1 MTYIELLNS
10 FWDSTKLFPF
20 TSNEAAMY
28 IYLLHQ
34 CDIRGWMNPFEF
46 STRDLEL
53 TLGITRATISA
64 IRNKLKQRGLIDFG
78 KGVGSGKSVY
88 LICGAKVTN
97 EALSD
102 KICVHSLNTNGDC
115 VYSLNTKLN
124 TNGNCVHSLN
134 TNGDCVYSLNTKLNT
149 NPICV
154 HSLNTKSNTNP
165 GDTIYIDNNITN
177 ISANADSARAR
188 VRARARGKPKEK
200 DSLFSKA
207 EMKRTEM
214 KGVKAAD
221 LVGFSPPT
229 PEQVRDFF
237 INQNAPAK
245 IAEWE
250 TEVMSFYSYYDSQGW
265 VKGNGRKVAN
275 WESLAIAWIIRREK
289 EQKQSKQNEQ
299 TTSYRRNTSEDTLAD
314 EQAKLARRIIAR
326 RNGCSRSGPD
336 GNSGVP

>member
-20 TSNEAAMY
+20 TSNEVAMY

-78 KGVGSGKSVY
+78 RGVGSGKSVY

-102 KICVHSLNTNGDC
+102 KICVHSLNTN
-115 VYSLNTKLN
+115 
-124 TNGNCVHSLN
+124 
-134 TNGDCVYSLNTKLNT
+134 
-149 NPICV
+149 PICV
-154 HSLNTKSNTNP
+154 HSLNTKLNTNS
-165 GDTIYIDNNITN
+165 GDTIYNIDNNITN

-188 VRARARGKPKEK
+188 RKPKEK

-207 EMKRTEM
+207 EMKRTEK

-221 LVGFSPPT
+221 LVVFSPPT
-229 PEQVRDFF
+229 SEQVRDFF

-326 RNGCSRSGPD
+326 RNGCPRSGPD

>member
-1 MTYIELLNS
+1 
-10 FWDSTKLFPF
+10 
-20 TSNEAAMY
+20 
-28 IYLLHQ
+28 
-34 CDIRGWMNPFEF
+34 
-46 STRDLEL
+46 
-53 TLGITRATISA
+53 
-64 IRNKLKQRGLIDFG
+64 
-78 KGVGSGKSVY
+78 
-88 LICGAKVTN
+88 
-97 EALSD
+97 
-102 KICVHSLNTNGDC
+102 
-115 VYSLNTKLN
+115 
-124 TNGNCVHSLN
+124 
-134 TNGDCVYSLNTKLNT
+134 
-149 NPICV
+149 
-154 HSLNTKSNTNP
+154 
-165 GDTIYIDNNITN
+165 
-177 ISANADSARAR
+177 

-207 EMKRTEM
+207 EMKRTEK

-229 PEQVRDFF
+229 PEQVRDYF
-237 INQNAPAK
+237 IAQNAPAR
-245 IAEWE
+245 IADWE

>member
-1 MTYIELLNS
+1 MDYTSLLKS
-10 FWDSTKLFPF
+10 FWDSTLLNPCS
-20 TSNEAAMY
+20 SNEAAMY

-34 CDIRGWMNPFEF
+34 CYIRGWLNPFEF
-46 STRDLEL
+46 STRDFERAF
-53 TLGITRATISA
+53 GISRSTIAATRD
-64 IRNKLKQRGLIDFG
+64 KLKQRGLIDFG
-78 KGVGSGKSVY
+78 KGVGSGKSAY

-102 KICVHSLNTNGDC
+102 KFCVRSRNTNLD
-115 VYSLNTKLN
+115 
-124 TNGNCVHSLN
+124 TNS
-134 TNGDCVYSLNTKLNT
+134 
-149 NPICV
+149 
-154 HSLNTKSNTNP
+154 
-165 GDTIYIDNNITN
+165 GDTIYIDNNNITN

-188 VRARARGKPKEK
+188 VRARALGKPKEK

-207 EMKRTEM
+207 EMKRTEK

>member
-1 MTYIELLNS
+1 MDYTSLLKS
-10 FWDSTKLFPF
+10 FWDSTLLNPCS
-20 TSNEAAMY
+20 SNEAAMF

-34 CDIRGWMNPFEF
+34 CYIRGWLNPFEF
-46 STRDLEL
+46 STRDFERAF
-53 TLGITRATISA
+53 GISRSTISTT
-64 IRNKLKQRGLIDFG
+64 RDKLKQRGLIDFG
-78 KGVGSGKSVY
+78 KGVGSGKSAY

-102 KICVHSLNTNGDC
+102 KFCVRSA
-115 VYSLNTKLN
+115 
-124 TNGNCVHSLN
+124 
-134 TNGDCVYSLNTKLNT
+134 
-149 NPICV
+149 
-154 HSLNTKSNTNP
+154 NTKSNTNP
-165 GDTIYIDNNITN
+165 ICVRSRNTNLDTNPRDTIYIDNNNITN

-188 VRARARGKPKEK
+188 VRARARGKTKEK

-207 EMKRTEM
+207 EMKRTEK

-299 TTSYRRNTSEDTLAD
+299 TTSYRRNTSEDALAD

>member
-1 MTYIELLNS
+1 MDYTSLLKS
-10 FWDSTKLFPF
+10 FWDSTLLNPCS
-20 TSNEAAMY
+20 SNEAAMY

-34 CDIRGWMNPFEF
+34 CYIRGCLNPFEF
-46 STRDLEL
+46 STRDFERAF
-53 TLGITRATISA
+53 GISRSTISA
-64 IRNKLKQRGLIDFG
+64 TRDKLKQRGLIAFG
-78 KGVGSGKSVY
+78 KGVGSGKSAY

-97 EALSD
+97 EAMAE
-102 KICVHSLNTNGDC
+102 KICVRSEDTNLDTNADCVRSEDTNLDTNADCVRSANTNLD
-115 VYSLNTKLN
+115 
-124 TNGNCVHSLN
+124 
-134 TNGDCVYSLNTKLNT
+134 T

-154 HSLNTKSNTNP
+154 CSANTNLDTNS

-188 VRARARGKPKEK
+188 GKPKEGE
-200 DSLFSKA
+200 SLFTKA
-207 EMKRTEM
+207 EMKRTEK
-214 KGVKAAD
+214 KGVKAAE

-229 PEQVRDFF
+229 PEQVRDYF
-237 INQNAPAK
+237 IAQNAPAR
-245 IAEWE
+245 IADWE

>member
-1 MTYIELLNS
+1 MTYIELLSS
-10 FWDSTKLFPF
+10 FWDSARLNPC

-28 IYLLHQ
+28 TCLLHQ
-34 CDIRGWMNPFEF
+34 CNLRGWLNPFEF
-46 STRDLEL
+46 STRDIEL
-53 TLGITRATISA
+53 TIGITRATISA
-64 IRNKLKQRGLIDFG
+64 TRNKLKQRGLIDFG
-78 KGVGSGKSVY
+78 KGVGSGKSAY

-97 EALSD
+97 EALAEKICVYSLNTNPICVQSLNTNLNTNE
-102 KICVHSLNTNGDC
+102 ICVHSLNTNEDC
-115 VYSLNTKLN
+115 VYSLNTN
-124 TNGNCVHSLN
+124 
-134 TNGDCVYSLNTKLNT
+134 LNTKA
-149 NPICV
+149 
-154 HSLNTKSNTNP
+154 
-165 GDTIYIDNNITN
+165 GDTIYIDNNNNKTN

-188 VRARARGKPKEK
+188 GRARARGKPKEK

-207 EMKRTEM
+207 EMERTEK
-214 KGVKAAD
+214 KGIKAAD

-326 RNGCSRSGPD
+326 RNGCPRSGPD

>member
-1 MTYIELLNS
+1 MTYIELLTS
-10 FWDSTKLFPF
+10 FWDSARLNPCS
-20 TSNEAAMY
+20 SNEAAMY
-28 IYLLHQ
+28 TYLLHQ
-34 CDIRGWMNPFEF
+34 CHLRGWLNPFEF
-46 STRDLEL
+46 STRDIEL
-53 TLGITRATISA
+53 TIGITRATISST
-64 IRNKLKQRGLIDFG
+64 RNKLKQRGLIDFG
-78 KGVGSGKSVY
+78 KGVGSGKSAY

-97 EALSD
+97 EALAEKICVYSLNTNLNTNE
-102 KICVHSLNTNGDC
+102 ICVHSLNTNE
-115 VYSLNTKLN
+115 
-124 TNGNCVHSLN
+124 
-134 TNGDCVYSLNTKLNT
+134 DCVYSLNTKLNT

-154 HSLNTKSNTNP
+154 QSLNTNLNTNS

-188 VRARARGKPKEK
+188 GRARARGKPKEK

-207 EMKRTEM
+207 EMKRTEK

-245 IAEWE
+245 IVEWE
-250 TEVMSFYSYYDSQGW
+250 TEAMSFYSYYDSQGW

-326 RNGCSRSGPD
+326 RNGCPRSGPD

>member
-1 MTYIELLNS
+1 MDYTSLLKS
-10 FWDSTKLFPF
+10 FWDSTLLNPCS
-20 TSNEAAMY
+20 SNEAAMY

-34 CDIRGWMNPFEF
+34 CYLRGWLNPFEF
-46 STRDLEL
+46 STRDFERAF
-53 TLGITRATISA
+53 GITRATISA
-64 IRNKLKQRGLIDFG
+64 TRDKLKQRGLIDFG
-78 KGVGSGKSVY
+78 KGVGSGKSAY
-88 LICGAKVTN
+88 LIFGAKVTN
-97 EALSD
+97 EALAD
-102 KICVHSLNTNGDC
+102 KICVQS
-115 VYSLNTKLN
+115 
-124 TNGNCVHSLN
+124 
-134 TNGDCVYSLNTKLNT
+134 LNT

-154 HSLNTKSNTNP
+154 HSANTNLNTNADCVQLLNTNLNTNP
-165 GDTIYIDNNITN
+165 ICVHSANTNLNTNSGDTIYIDNNNITN

-188 VRARARGKPKEK
+188 VRARARVKPKEK
-200 DSLFSKA
+200 DGLFSKA
-207 EMKRTEM
+207 EMKRTEK

-221 LVGFSPPT
+221 LGGFSTPT
-229 PEQVRDFF
+229 PDHVRDFF
-237 INQNAPAK
+237 ISQNAPAK

-299 TTSYRRNTSEDTLAD
+299 TTSYRRNTSEETLAD

>member
-1 MTYIELLNS
+1 MDYTSLLKS
-10 FWDSTKLFPF
+10 FWDSTLLNPC

-34 CDIRGWMNPFEF
+34 CYLRGWMNPFEF

-53 TLGITRATISA
+53 MLGITRATISA
-64 IRNKLKQRGLIDFG
+64 TRNKLKQRGLIEFG
-78 KGVGSGKSVY
+78 KGVGSGKSAY

-97 EALSD
+97 EALAEKICVQSLNT
-102 KICVHSLNTNGDC
+102 KLNTNEICVHSLNTNEDC
-115 VYSLNTKLN
+115 VHSLNTNLNTNPICVQSLNTKLN
-124 TNGNCVHSLN
+124 TNS
-134 TNGDCVYSLNTKLNT
+134 
-149 NPICV
+149 
-154 HSLNTKSNTNP
+154 
-165 GDTIYIDNNITN
+165 GDTIYIDNNNITN
-177 ISANADSARAR
+177 ISANADSASAR
-188 VRARARGKPKEK
+188 VRARGKPKEK

-207 EMKRTEM
+207 EMKRTEK

-229 PEQVRDFF
+229 PEQVRDYF
-237 INQNAPAK
+237 IAQNAPAR
-245 IAEWE
+245 IADWE